1 MEALLLLSFSFSA
14 AARRWRQAGGSALMA
29 TCHAAPCT
37 LYPLKPPCQVV
48 EHCRCHMAACP
59 PAPASINVR
68 ILPRA
73 CCIGAKQNL
82 HACNVDPALLP
93 SCIAAATY
101 TGHAWRLCDETTGVP
116 LAEYVGASAT
126 VTLRADGSVRVA
138 STEAAA
144 PEDAAGPSGKAPEF
158 ELDLEDQEG
167 SGEEEQGSDDEKS
180 SGEGVLPQSATAP

>member
-1 MEALLLLSFSFSA
+1 MDELKSRSSSSEPCLLRFRNDRA
-14 AARRWRQAGGSALMA
+14 AAVLLWWLDHEGKAVSYGSLPAGTS
-29 TCHAAPCT
+29 
-37 LYPLKPPCQVV
+37 
-48 EHCRCHMAACP
+48 
-59 PAPASINVR
+59 
-68 ILPRA
+68 
-73 CCIGAKQNL
+73 
-82 HACNVDPALLP
+82 VDQ
-93 SCIAAATY
+93 STY

-144 PEDAAGPSGKAPEF
+144 LEDAAGPSGKAPEF